1 MATHLEFRQV
11 AKSYG
16 STEVLADIN
25 LSIEEGEFV
34 ALIGFS
40 GSGKT
45 TLMSILAGLATPD
58 TGEVILR
65 GQTANTLGPGPDR
78 GVVFQTYSLMPW
90 LTVFENVALAV
101 DTVFTR

>member
-1 MATHLEFRQV
+1 MATHLELRHV
-11 AKSYG
+11 TKSYG

-45 TLMSILAGLATPD
+45 TLMSILAGLIEPD
-58 TGEVILR
+58 AGELILR
-65 GQTANTLGPGPDR
+65 GKPANSAGPGPDR
-78 GVVFQTYSLMPW
+78 GVVFQS
-90 LTVFENVALAV
+90 
-101 DTVFTR
+101 

>member
-1 MATHLEFRQV
+1 MATHLELRHV

-16 STEVLADIN
+16 SSEVLADIN

-45 TLMSILAGLATPD
+45 TLMSILAGLVEPD
-58 TGEVILR
+58 AGEVVLR
-65 GQTANTLGPGPDR
+65 GKTANSMGPGPDR
-78 GVVFQTYSLMPW
+78 GVVFR
-90 LTVFENVALAV
+90 A
-101 DTVFTR
+101 TR